1 MRIVAGQ
8 WRGRRIAAPPGK
20 DVRPTLDRVREAWM
34 SIVQPYL
41 VGAKVVDLFAGSGAL
56 GLEALSRGAAE
67 THFVERHARTF
78 AVLQQ
83 NVETLG
89 AGSSAV
95 LHRQDVFT
103 FLRGAGEGEYDIA
116 FADPP
121 YGGEDAAKLAACW
134 LEKPFAKLLGIEH
147 NSRVALPGNP
157 DARKY
162 GTTAISFFR
171 QEDL

>member
-1 MRIVAGQ
+1 MRIIAGQ

-41 VGAKVVDLFAGSGAL
+41 VGAEVVDLFSGSGAL
-56 GLEALSRGAAE
+56 GLEALSRGAKVA
-67 THFVERHARTF
+67 HLVERHAKTF
-78 AVLQQ
+78 AVLQE
-83 NVETLG
+83 NVVTLG
-89 AGSSAV
+89 AGSAAV
-95 LHRQDVFT
+95 LHRQDAFT
-103 FLRGAGEGEYDIA
+103 FLREGGEGGFDVA

-121 YGGEDAAKLAACW
+121 YGGDDAVKLATLW
-134 LEKPFAKLLGIEH
+134 LTKPFAKLLGIEH
-147 NSRVALPGNP
+147 DSRLALPGSH

-162 GTTAISFFR
+162 GTAAISFFR

>member
-1 MRIVAGQ
+1 MRIIAGR

-41 VGAKVVDLFAGSGAL
+41 VGAEVADLFAGSGAL
-56 GLEALSRGAAE
+56 GLEALSRGAAAA
-67 THFVERHARTF
+67 HFVERHAKTF
-78 AVLQQ
+78 AVLQE

-89 AGSSAV
+89 AGGSAV

-103 FLRGAGEGEYDIA
+103 FLRGAGKGEFAIA

-121 YGGEDAAKLAACW
+121 YGGDDATKLAALW
-134 LEKPFAKLLGIEH
+134 LERPFAKLLGIEH
-147 NSRVALPGNP
+147 DSRLALPGDP

>member
-1 MRIVAGQ
+1 MRIIAGR
-8 WRGRRIAAPPGK
+8 WRGRRIAAPPGT

-41 VGAKVVDLFAGSGAL
+41 VGADVVDLFAGSGAL
-56 GLEALSRGAAE
+56 GLEALSRGARVA
-67 THFVERHARTF
+67 HLVERHAKTF
-78 AVLQQ
+78 AVLQA

-89 AGSSAV
+89 AGSAAV

-103 FLRGAGEGEYDIA
+103 FLRGAHAFDVA

-121 YGGEDAAKLAACW
+121 YSGDDATRLAALW
-134 LEKPFAKLLGIEH
+134 LEKPFVKLLGIEH
-147 NSRVALPGNP
+147 DSRLALDGSS

-162 GTTAISFFR
+162 GTTTISFFR
-171 QEDL
+171 REDI